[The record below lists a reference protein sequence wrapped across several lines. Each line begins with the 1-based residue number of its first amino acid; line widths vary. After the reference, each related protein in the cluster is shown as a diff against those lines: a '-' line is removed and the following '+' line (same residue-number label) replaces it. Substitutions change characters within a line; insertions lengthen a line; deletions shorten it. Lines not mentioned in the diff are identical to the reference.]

1 MNYTYNDFVMESAM
15 VENTNCT
22 DIDSIQMEQYAAEF
36 NVAMAAFNAFN
47 KYSLIAEYAQCD
59 VEEFVQESLDDKIT
73 KVEDWKNSGG
83 KAKKALG
90 SAASALLKMIR
101 AVTNFFKKLFGKE
114 TNPFA
119 RLIKALEKRKALK
132 SGHGKSIGTKE
143 VGTDVNRRIADN
155 EEKAKLRKENEKL
168 KAENAKL
175 EQGVKELGL
184 QVANWRAQYEAV
196 LKALD
201 EANVAV
207 DALKK
212 AKSEDDAYI
221 EQANKILAKVS
232 NISIYQKPVAK
243 KANAAASELLYNGK
257 VPATLDEVIAEAKK
271 VKELSQQIP
280 EKTEK
285 LETSLVVVKDNGFMP
300 PAVITNLEKVVTASN
315 EVGHKT
321 VKTVADILKDPVI
334 AAYAI

>member
-1 MNYTYNDFVMESAM
+1 MSYTYNDFVMESAM

-59 VEEFVQESLDDKIT
+59 VEEFVQESLDDKIN

-119 RLIKALEKRKALK
+119 RLVKALEKRKALK
-132 SGHGKSIGTKE
+132 SGHGKSIGTKD

-168 KAENAKL
+168 KSENAKL
-175 EQGVKELGL
+175 DQGVKELGL
-184 QVANWRAQYEAV
+184 QVANWRAQYEAI
-196 LKALD
+196 LKDLD
-201 EANVAV
+201 EANAALE
-207 DALKK
+207 ALKK

-221 EQANKILAKVS
+221 KQANEILAKVS
-232 NISIYQKPVAK
+232 NISIHQKPVAK
-243 KANAAASELLYNGK
+243 KASAAASELLYNGK

-271 VKELSQQIP
+271 LKELSQLIP

-285 LETSLVVVKDNGFMP
+285 LETSLVVAKDNGFMP
-300 PAVITNLEKVVTASN
+300 PAVITNLQKVVTASN

-334 AAYAI
+334 AAFAI

>member
-22 DIDSIQMEQYAAEF
+22 DIDTIQMEQYAAEF

-59 VEEFVQESLDDKIT
+59 VEEFVQESLDDKIN

-119 RLIKALEKRKALK
+119 RLVKALEKRKALK
-132 SGHGKSIGTKE
+132 SGHGKSIGTKD

-168 KAENAKL
+168 KSENAKL
-175 EQGVKELGL
+175 DQGVKELGL
-184 QVANWRAQYEAV
+184 QVANWRAQYEAI
-196 LKALD
+196 LKDLD
-201 EANVAV
+201 EANAALE
-207 DALKK
+207 ALKK

-221 EQANKILAKVS
+221 KQANEILAKVS
-232 NISIYQKPVAK
+232 NISIHQKPVAK
-243 KANAAASELLYNGK
+243 KASAAASELLYNGK

-271 VKELSQQIP
+271 LKELSQQIP

-285 LETSLVVVKDNGFMP
+285 LETSLVVAKDNGFMP
-300 PAVITNLEKVVTASN
+300 PAVITNLQKVVTASN

>member
-1 MNYTYNDFVMESAM
+1 MSYTYNDFVMESAM

-59 VEEFVQESLDDKIT
+59 VEEFVQESLDDKIN

-119 RLIKALEKRKALK
+119 RLVKALEKRKALK
-132 SGHGKSIGTKE
+132 SGHGKSIGTKD

-155 EEKAKLRKENEKL
+155 EE
-168 KAENAKL
+168 NAKL
-175 EQGVKELGL
+175 DQGVKELGL
-184 QVANWRAQYEAV
+184 QVANWRAQYEAI
-196 LKALD
+196 LKDLD
-201 EANVAV
+201 EANAALE
-207 DALKK
+207 ALKK

-221 EQANKILAKVS
+221 KQANEILAKVS
-232 NISIYQKPVAK
+232 NISIHQKPVAK
-243 KANAAASELLYNGK
+243 KASAAASELLYNGK

-271 VKELSQQIP
+271 LKELSQLIP

-285 LETSLVVVKDNGFMP
+285 LETSLVVAKDNGFMP
-300 PAVITNLEKVVTASN
+300 PAVITNLQKVVTASN

-334 AAYAI
+334 AAFAI

>member
-1 MNYTYNDFVMESAM
+1 MSYTYNDFVMESAM

-59 VEEFVQESLDDKIT
+59 VEEFVQESLDDKIN

-119 RLIKALEKRKALK
+119 RLVKALEKRKALK
-132 SGHGKSIGTKE
+132 SGHGKSIGTKD

-155 EEKAKLRKENEKL
+155 EEKAKLRAEL
-168 KAENAKL
+168 KAEKEKNAKN
-175 EQGVKELGL
+175 EKGIKELGL
-184 QVANWRAQYEAV
+184 QVANWRAQYEAI

-201 EANVAV
+201 EANSAV

-221 EQANKILAKVS
+221 KQANEILAKVS
-232 NISIYQKPVAK
+232 NISIHQKSVAK
-243 KANAAASELLYNGK
+243 KASAAASELLYNGK

-271 VKELSQQIP
+271 LKELSQQIP

-285 LETSLVVVKDNGFMP
+285 LETSLVVAKDNGFMA
-300 PAVITNLEKVVTASN
+300 PAVITNLQKVVTASN

-321 VKTVADILKDPVI
+321 VTTVADILKDPVI